1 MSQMSFETFGP
12 VVSSYLHHSLCG
24 ISMLL
29 VIANKGTYH
38 STETTG
44 RHEESN
50 TRNLSKS
57 GLKYT
62 EHVLHVHEFLPNS
75 IGGFRGGAEGPAPP
89 PPPPFFSKRF
99 CSTPTLLTIL
109 KIVS

>member
-1 MSQMSFETFGP
+1 MSQMPIDTFGP
-12 VVSSYLHHSLCG
+12 VVSSYIHYSLCG

-29 VIANKGTYH
+29 VIANKVNYY

-50 TRNLSKS
+50 TRNVSES

-62 EHVLHVHEFLPNS
+62 WSFILNMGVHKFLPNS
-75 IGGFRGGAEGPAPP
+75 M
-89 PPPPFFSKRF
+89 
-99 CSTPTLLTIL
+99 
-109 KIVS
+109 